1 MEKRMAITKGR
12 RFIDT
17 SEEHIESGSDE
28 QIHLDLIDEDKAQ
41 EKISDG
47 TTEETKPKATKV
59 KVNSKTTK
67 GQAKGAAKEKVVVR
81 PKPKKTK

>member
-59 KVNSKTTK
+59 KVNSK
-67 GQAKGAAKEKVVVR
+67 QQRASERAAKEKVVVR
-81 PKPKKTK
+81 PKPKNKMI

>member
-1 MEKRMAITKGR
+1 MCITFSLHLSNSIIHINKSPNLHGEKNGNYKSR

-41 EKISDG
+41 EKYL
-47 TTEETKPKATKV
+47 TE
-59 KVNSKTTK
+59 
-67 GQAKGAAKEKVVVR
+67 QQ
-81 PKPKKTK
+81 KKQNLRQQR

>member
-1 MEKRMAITKGR
+1 MVLISLHLSNSIIHINKSPTYMEKRMAITKGR

-47 TTEETKPKATKV
+47 TTEETKPKATKG

-67 GQAKGAAKEKVVVR
+67 
-81 PKPKKTK
+81 